1 MAVRI
6 WLISHTEVTSR
17 DSIGYQRYA
26 WELEQDN
33 WKHVLQ
39 KNVHHPLYPLS
50 ILAISAPVR
59 QVVGGSELTV
69 MQLSA
74 QLASGL
80 AGILLVI
87 PMFFLGKELFD
98 RTVGF
103 WASAIFQCL
112 PVEARVMS
120 DALSE
125 SLFLLMSATALLL
138 AVRAFRTGSWR
149 QFGLCGL
156 FAGLAYLTRPEG
168 ILIVAAV
175 IFVLV
180 ARQLM
185 VAGQASRIAKSLAS
199 LIIGLAILAGPY
211 MAMIRGFS
219 NKTTT
224 QDVLQ
229 NVRRAESS
237 RPAFEISCSIFD
249 ISCLLE
255 NQFRI
260 SNKEYRIS
268 RFSVL
273 AIVGL
278 WWPDGK
284 VSDGL
289 GHLGWS
295 LYALS
300 SEISKGFFYVAWIP
314 ALLGLFT
321 LRARGP
327 AGAGRLVLIV
337 LCLLQCLALLR
348 VAFVAG
354 YVADRHVLIVVLCGL
369 YWAVAAAFHLTKSV
383 RAASGQ
389 WLVAG
394 EGTTGHW
401 PLATCHLCAV
411 LLFLILIGLALPKTL
426 ATLHANRAGHHAVGL
441 WLAEHVTSA
450 DEVDDPF
457 CWAAHYAGRTF
468 CRHPDGPVANV
479 PGSECAEVMTRY
491 RYVVHECRPDHRE
504 HFRKPSFPV
513 ADLLAA
519 GGKIVYHW
527 PERQS
532 LEDASILLFCL
543 PLPFRQQAEKEPVD
557 AARTSFVQETCRQ

>member
-1 MAVRI
+1 MEESLANSQPEEIWPSLLKSDISLLLVLLFLATAIRV
-6 WLISHTEVTSR
+6 WLIAHTEVTSR

-33 WKHVLQ
+33 WKQVLR
-39 KNVHHPLYPLS
+39 KNVHHPLYPVT
-50 ILAISAPVR
+50 ILAISGPVR
-59 QVVGGSELTV
+59 QLVGGSEVTV

-80 AGILLVI
+80 AGILLVV
-87 PMFFLGKELFD
+87 PTFFLGKELFD
-98 RTVGF
+98 RKVGF

-112 PVEARVMS
+112 PVGARVMS

-168 ILIVAAV
+168 ILIVVAV
-175 IFVLV
+175 ILVLFRALASGV
-180 ARQLM
+180 AL
-185 VAGQASRIAKSLAS
+185 ASRVLPALTQPGSPGQETGDGRRALVNIFGIARCLAS
-199 LIIGLAILAGPY
+199 LIIGFAMFAGPY
-211 MAMIRGFS
+211 IATIGGFS

-229 NVRRAESS
+229 TVGWAESS
-237 RPAFEISCSIFD
+237 RPAFEVPCSIFD
-249 ISCLLE
+249 ISCFWEHRTE
-255 NQFRI
+255 NEFRI
-260 SNKEYRIS
+260 SNKEYRTL

-284 VSDGL
+284 VSYAL

-295 LYALS
+295 FYALG

-314 ALLGLFT
+314 ALLGLFMF
-321 LRARGP
+321 RARGP
-327 AGAGRLVLIV
+327 LNAGRTVLPV

-354 YVADRHVLIVVLCGL
+354 YVADRHVLIIVLCGL
-369 YWAVAAAFHLTKSV
+369 YWAVVAIFYLIESLLTLRVGVRTPTRSVSEVRTKKITFSWLSPSAA
-383 RAASGQ
+383 
-389 WLVAG
+389 WLFVA
-394 EGTTGHW
+394 
-401 PLATCHLCAV
+401 
-411 LLFLILIGLALPKTL
+411 LIGLALPKTL
-426 ATLHANRAGHHAVGL
+426 APLHANRAGHHAVGV

-450 DEVDDPF
+450 DEIDDPF

-468 CRHPDGPVANV
+468 
-479 PGSECAEVMTRY
+479 
-491 RYVVHECRPDHRE
+491 
-504 HFRKPSFPV
+504 
-513 ADLLAA
+513 
-519 GGKIVYHW
+519 
-527 PERQS
+527 
-532 LEDASILLFCL
+532 
-543 PLPFRQQAEKEPVD
+543 
-557 AARTSFVQETCRQ
+557 

>member
-1 MAVRI
+1 
-6 WLISHTEVTSR
+6 
-17 DSIGYQRYA
+17 
-26 WELEQDN
+26 
-33 WKHVLQ
+33 
-39 KNVHHPLYPLS
+39 
-50 ILAISAPVR
+50 
-59 QVVGGSELTV
+59 
-69 MQLSA
+69 
-74 QLASGL
+74 
-80 AGILLVI
+80 
-87 PMFFLGKELFD
+87 
-98 RTVGF
+98 
-103 WASAIFQCL
+103 
-112 PVEARVMS
+112 
-120 DALSE
+120 
-125 SLFLLMSATALLL
+125 
-138 AVRAFRTGSWR
+138 
-149 QFGLCGL
+149 
-156 FAGLAYLTRPEG
+156 
-168 ILIVAAV
+168 
-175 IFVLV
+175 
-180 ARQLM
+180 
-185 VAGQASRIAKSLAS
+185 
-199 LIIGLAILAGPY
+199 

-237 RPAFEISCSIFD
+237 RPAFEIPCSIFD
-249 ISCLLE
+249 ISCFSEHSTE

-260 SNKEYRIS
+260 SNKEFRIS
-268 RFSVL
+268 RFPVL

-295 LYALS
+295 FYALS

-321 LRARGP
+321 FRAQGP

-369 YWAVAAAFHLTKSV
+369 YWAVAVIFYLAETI
-383 RAASGQ
+383 RAAVRKNQQERTEKTERKDRLKLSS
-389 WLVAG
+389 LFSLLSPVRLIL
-394 EGTTGHW
+394 TS
-401 PLATCHLCAV
+401 HLCAV